1 MKSFVISDNDDTL
14 LGLRLAGI
22 EGVKAQTRK
31 EVQTALTEAI
41 ADPETGIILI
51 TEPLAKLSP
60 ELIGDL
66 KLRHTR
72 TLVVE
77 IPDRSGT
84 GRTPDSITRYIREA
98 IGVKL

>member
-1 MKSFVISDNDDTL
+1 MRYYAVSDNVDTL

-22 EGVKAQTRK
+22 EGTLAHTPQ
-31 EVQTALTEAI
+31 EVRTALSSCIEDRSI
-41 ADPETGIILI
+41 GVILI
-51 TEPLAKLSP
+51 TELLARLCP
-60 ELIGDL
+60 ELIDDL
-66 KLRHTR
+66 KLRLTH

-77 IPDRSGT
+77 IPDRHGT

>member
-1 MKSFVISDNDDTL
+1 MRYFAVSDNLDTL

-22 EGVKAQTRK
+22 DGV
-31 EVQTALTEAI
+31 EVRTPSEVRGALSRCIE
-41 ADPETGIILI
+41 DKDVGVILI
-51 TEPLAKLSP
+51 TEKLARLCP
-60 ELIGDL
+60 EQIDDL
-66 KLRHTR
+66 KLRLTR

-77 IPDRSGT
+77 IPDRHGT